1 MQRVFDLAMTHK
13 LDSDGFFIHRVQEH
27 CAAAGLD
34 FFLIE
39 PLWAE
44 AYLAALERGD
54 LRTRVLLN
62 MHSEHHDPQD
72 LYHRLVLAAH
82 HAGTQVIDPPDLA
95 QAAFDKGRLH
105 PRLIKA
111 AIPTP
116 HTLVVERDAVDSLKL
131 SAADIESLGTPFVI
145 KPGMGYGRKGLVLDA
160 IDASDLARSVALFPD
175 ARYLLQHKAV
185 PAVHTDGEPLY
196 FRAFFVFGTVSITW
210 WNCFTDRYRLAT
222 PEEIAQLELS
232 RLEDVSRRLAELT
245 GMRFFSSEMLFE
257 DSGELLVIDYIN
269 DQCHM
274 LCQSADPQRG
284 VPDVLVADIAK
295 RLVEGA
301 VGMIRKAAA
310 AGDPATR

>member
-1 MQRVFDLAMTHK
+1 MQRVYDLAMTHK

-44 AYLAALERGD
+44 AFLAALERGD
-54 LRTRVLLN
+54 VRTRVLLN

-72 LYHRLVLAAH
+72 LFHRLVLEAH
-82 HAGTQVIDPPDLA
+82 RAGAQVIDPPELA

-105 PRLIKA
+105 PRLIEA
-111 AIPTP
+111 GIPTP
-116 HTLVVERDAVDSLKL
+116 HTIVVERAQAGELQL
-131 SAADIESLGTPFVI
+131 SAGDRELLGTPFVV

-160 IDASDLARSVALFPD
+160 VDASDLARSVTLFPD

-185 PAVHTDGEPLY
+185 PATHTDGEPLY
-196 FRAFFVFGTVSITW
+196 FRAFYVFGAVSITW

-222 PEEIAQLELS
+222 REEIDRLELS
-232 RLEDVSRRLAELT
+232 RLEDVSRRLAALT

-284 VPDVLVADIAK
+284 VPDALVADVA
-295 RLVEGA
+295 RQLFEGA
-301 VGMIRKAAA
+301 LGMIRGEI
-310 AGDPATR
+310 AGGSPLPP